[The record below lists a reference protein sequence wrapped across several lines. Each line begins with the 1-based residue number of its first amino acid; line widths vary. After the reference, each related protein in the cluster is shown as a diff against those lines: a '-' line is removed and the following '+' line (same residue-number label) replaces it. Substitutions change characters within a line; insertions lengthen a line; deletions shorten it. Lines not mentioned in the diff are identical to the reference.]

1 MIEKVKT
8 WIMENKMI
16 AIVIGAL
23 AVLFIFPKIFRTVR
37 RKRRSRPVKN
47 VTVRK
52 TRRTYN
58 KAAGTKKAWQIKG
71 SLAAKRRMA
80 QLRKMKG

>member
-1 MIEKVKT
+1 MIEKIKT

-16 AIVIGAL
+16 AIVIGAI
-23 AVLFIFPKIFRTVR
+23 AVLFFIPKLFRTVR
-37 RKRRSRPVKN
+37 RRKKRINKSVPVIRRKRS
-47 VTVRK
+47 
-52 TRRTYN
+52 YN
-58 KAAGTKKAWQIKG
+58 KTATTKKAWQIKG